1 MTRAARGDGSSA
13 SGTTGHVIDS
23 LVLVLLLVSTLLLA
37 LPVVLVVLLGARAK
51 QFLPRVRDWMSSNSW
66 IVSEVVIVFFMAI
79 TISSLAS

>member
-1 MTRAARGDGSSA
+1 M
-13 SGTTGHVIDS
+13 IDS